1 MAAVAT
7 AVAGHTLALSN
18 DDDNIGGG
26 LAFRNHS
33 VDTPFSSHQELD
45 TSQSNHEAQTE
56 NAGTDPYPTREAQK
70 RDDTAVMEATANSQ
84 LEGAAD
90 EVVDAGDESG
100 SEDGVA
106 AESMSSSSDKE
117 GSAIAGDWEAA
128 SAEEASLEHAIRDN
142 CV

>member
-7 AVAGHTLALSN
+7 AVVGHTLALDN
-18 DDDNIGGG
+18 DEDKIGGG

-33 VDTPFSSHQELD
+33 VDTPLSSHQEVG
-45 TSQSNHEAQTE
+45 TSQSNLEAQTE
-56 NAGTDPYPTREAQK
+56 NASTDPYKTSDAQR
-70 RDDTAVMEATANSQ
+70 RDDNAVMEATANSQ

-90 EVVDAGDESG
+90 EVVEAGDG
-100 SEDGVA
+100 SESEDVVA
-106 AESMSSSSDKE
+106 AESMSSGSDKE
-117 GSAIAGDWEAA
+117 ASAIVGSWEAA